1 MGEKIPLPPNNNNN
15 QTRNETMTELEKRLN
30 DYLELSK
37 KFNALVD
44 MIDKDWCIYPQTITV
59 NGDMI
64 TVTYLAIGVCNLGG
78 EGKFSFPA
86 KYLDMT
92 EEECKEDWK
101 RLCAERKAADNLEKE
116 YRAKEARRAEFYKL
130 KAEFEPK
137 Q

>member
-1 MGEKIPLPPNNNNN
+1 
-15 QTRNETMTELEKRLN
+15 MTELEKRPN
-30 DYLELSK
+30 DYLALSK
-37 KFNALVD
+37 KFNTLVS

-64 TVTYLAIGVCNLGG
+64 TVTYLAIGACENGF

-101 RLCAERKAADNLEKE
+101 RLCAERERSEKQEKE
-116 YRAKEARRAEFYKL
+116 QADKEARRAQFEKL

-137 Q
+137 H

>member
-1 MGEKIPLPPNNNNN
+1 
-15 QTRNETMTELEKRLN
+15 MTELEKRLN
-30 DYLELSK
+30 DYLALSK
-37 KFNALVD
+37 KFNALVE

-64 TVTYLAIGVCNLGG
+64 MVTYLAMGVCENGG
-78 EGKFSFPA
+78 EGKFSFPV

-92 EEECKEDWK
+92 EEECKADWK
-101 RLCAERKAADNLEKE
+101 RLCAEREESEKIARELADKE
-116 YRAKEARRAEFYKL
+116 SRRAEFEKL